1 MENETFLQGLKRK
14 SKRAIR
20 VILIALVAIIIGVF
34 LFYNYAV
41 YDEGVRAGIV
51 VRISKKGV
59 IFKTYEGQLNLESF
73 GALRGT
79 NPIASTFDFSVDG
92 SDEKVIK
99 DLEAASLSGERV
111 NLKYIKRYG
120 AFPWRVDTQYFI
132 TEVERTAR

>member
-14 SKRAIR
+14 SKRAFRIFLGGLAF
-20 VILIALVAIIIGVF
+20 VLICVF
-34 LFYNYAV
+34 LFYHYAV

-79 NPIASTFDFSVDG
+79 NPIASTFDFSVE
-92 SDEKVIK
+92 STDEKVIK

-120 AFPWRVDTQYFI
+120 SFPWRGETQYFI
-132 TEVERTAR
+132 TEVERATK